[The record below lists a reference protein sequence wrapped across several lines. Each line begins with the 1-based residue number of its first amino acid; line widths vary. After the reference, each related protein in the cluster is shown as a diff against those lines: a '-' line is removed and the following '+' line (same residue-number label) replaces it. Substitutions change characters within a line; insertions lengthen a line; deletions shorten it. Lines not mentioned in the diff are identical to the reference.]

1 MNGGTVKQMMKWWND
16 EQGTVNEN
24 DEMMKWW
31 THTVNEND
39 EMMKWWTHTVKQM
52 MKWWT
57 LQIRI
62 DVITSV
68 EWILFYL

>member
-16 EQGTVNEN
+16 EQG
-24 DEMMKWW
+24 
-31 THTVNEND
+31 TVNEND

-68 EWILFYL
+68 EWTLFYL

>member
-39 EMMKWWTHTVKQM
+39 EMMKWWTHT
-52 MKWWT
+52 
-57 LQIRI
+57 I
-62 DVITSV
+62 
-68 EWILFYL
+68 

>member
-1 MNGGTVKQMMKWWND
+1 MLRKLQCCSESLTKFNRCT
-16 EQGTVNEN
+16 NEN
-24 DEMMKWW
+24 DEIMKWW
-31 THTVNEND
+31 RYTVNEND

-68 EWILFYL
+68 EWTLFYL